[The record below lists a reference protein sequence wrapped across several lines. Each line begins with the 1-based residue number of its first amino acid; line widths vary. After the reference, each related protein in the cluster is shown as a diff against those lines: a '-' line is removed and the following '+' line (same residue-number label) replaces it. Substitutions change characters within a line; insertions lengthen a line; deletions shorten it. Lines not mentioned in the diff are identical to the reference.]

1 MARTLTKYQVLTR
14 GGVDGKCMI
23 LTDQMT
29 ETIKHIVRLNIEAS
43 FNFDQAIIQSP
54 PVQAL
59 INATITQVE
68 IAAQILCL
76 PVDVSW
82 LAIKT
87 SIQVREQQLLS
98 RHFRRKS

>member
-1 MARTLTKYQVLTR
+1 MARTLTKFQVLTR

-29 ETIKHIVRLNIEAS
+29 ETIKHIVRFQIEAT
-43 FNFDQAIIQSP
+43 FNFDEAIIQSP